1 MYYLKLHHLVDD
13 KIHARSTGPY
23 ALVTQ
28 QPLGGKAQFGGQ
40 RFGEMEV
47 WALEAY
53 GAAYTLQ
60 EILTVKSDDVVGRVK
75 TYESIVKGQN
85 VPKPGIPESFRVLI
99 KELQSLGLDIKVLDK
114 NDEEIDLR
122 QSFDDDDDIGL
133 TPSDPVFDEET
144 VADGELDGYSVE
156 NEDGEADDFF
166 SSDDDFDGDD
176 DDDDLFQIDDDE
188 F

>member
-1 MYYLKLHHLVDD
+1 M
-13 KIHARSTGPY
+13 
-23 ALVTQ
+23 
-28 QPLGGKAQFGGQ
+28 
-40 RFGEMEV
+40 
-47 WALEAY
+47 
-53 GAAYTLQ
+53 
-60 EILTVKSDDVVGRVK
+60 VGRVK